1 MCACTRP
8 WAAAGRP
15 AIPPRPERHAPT
27 GEKPPHEHTH
37 TPRPT
42 RRACAGGETRH
53 GQACHRGYP
62 GAAGHRP
69 AGALVGPA
77 LPVDRPGG
85 AGRCRWRHLFLAGAE
100 REQRRARLRDRG
112 PAQGQ
117 PHAQRVGQRHPAAHA
132 GSDHRQRAVGYGQKR
147 AGGRQRQGQKGA
159 GAGRA
164 RHRQARCAGAALA
177 RLAGGC
183 AGAAGAGGGHHQRG
197 TGWLWPAARGG
208 TPVGRQGA
216 VGRRA

>member
-1 MCACTRP
+1 MCGCTRR
-8 WAAAGRP
+8 WAAAGNSPRQPPNAHPTPTECHGHDFFRKNHTSRQPIHPRRP
-15 AIPPRPERHAPT
+15 ADADRWRPNAPLVAALH
-27 GEKPPHEHTH
+27 PV
-37 TPRPT
+37 
-42 RRACAGGETRH
+42 AG
-53 GQACHRGYP
+53 RG
-62 GAAGHRP
+62 GAAGGGRRP
-69 AGALVGPA
+69 LLLAKPAARQSRTGVCDRRGAP
-77 LPVDRPGG
+77 R
-85 AGRCRWRHLFLAGAE
+85 
-100 REQRRARLRDRG
+100 
-112 PAQGQ
+112 Q

-132 GSDHRQRAVGYGQKR
+132 GGDHWQRAVGYGQKR
-147 AGGRQRQGQKGA
+147 AGGRQRQGKKGA